1 MEGSF
6 KELIEPVVE
15 ALGCR
20 LWGVEQMSQGKRAM
34 LKVYIDGEDR
44 DVDVEDCARVSRQL
58 SSLLDVED
66 VVAGKYILEVSSPGL
81 DRRLFT
87 RDQFVECAGEKIRIS
102 LRKPYQG
109 QVKFK
114 GVLAGLEGDEVI
126 LQTGEQE
133 QTLFP
138 LEQIARANV
147 VPNI

>member
-1 MEGSF
+1 M

-20 LWGVEQMSQGKRAM
+20 LWGIEQMSQGKRVT
-34 LKVYIDGEDR
+34 LKVYIEGEDR
-44 DVDVEDCARVSRQL
+44 NVDVEDCARVSRQL

-66 VVAGKYILEVSSPGL
+66 VVSGKYILEVSSPGL

-87 RDQFVECAGEKIRIS
+87 RDQFDECTGENIRIS
-102 LRKPYQG
+102 LRKPYEG

-114 GVLAGLEGDEVI
+114 GFLAGLEGDEVI
-126 LQTGEQE
+126 LQTGEEE
-133 QTLFP
+133 QVLFP
-138 LEQIARANV
+138 LEQIDRANV